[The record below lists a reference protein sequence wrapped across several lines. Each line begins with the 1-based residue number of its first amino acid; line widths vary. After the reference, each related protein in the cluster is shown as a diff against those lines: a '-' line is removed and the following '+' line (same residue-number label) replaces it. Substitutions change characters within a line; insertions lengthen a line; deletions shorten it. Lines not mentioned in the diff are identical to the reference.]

1 MRALILCGFLV
12 AALGCHRAAPS
23 RAGWDATTAAA
34 IAALRADSSPYRIIY
49 YPAVDLAK
57 KPAPPP

>member
-12 AALGCHRAAPS
+12 AALGCRRAAAPP
-23 RAGWDATTAAA
+23 RARWDATTAAA

-57 KPAPPP
+57 K

>member
-1 MRALILCGFLV
+1 MRAMILCGVLV
-12 AALGCHRAAPS
+12 AAMGCRRAAPPPPA
-23 RAGWDATTAAA
+23 RWDATTTAA

-57 KPAPPP
+57 KAAP